1 MEQKTGKMP
10 EKKYRAGLITAT
22 IWKNEYNDKEDNT
35 RVFYTVDIVRNYTK
49 KEDKETKWYKTNSYN
64 QKDLADVLL
73 VTRKANE
80 YIRLK
85 VE

>member
-1 MEQKTGKMP
+1 MP